1 MGGTN
6 EDFGELLRKYQQTSS
21 SVNTAFSKLRGSLAS
36 ALSDGALAQASPQQG
51 TGNSLA
57 QKLQELTGQNFPLI
71 DNASISTLDS
81 DAMQQPVAD
90 EKSQQAEPREGL
102 AEGVSGDNSD
112 DMLDIDRQFCRRFAA
127 GFCPDGWRCKHGT
140 HHVLQTQTA
149 VEAWLERS
157 PSHAAGVVIPSEKPL
172 LLVMEYSTGSIGPR
186 SPSSLEEIVEIAIIG
201 MCSKSGR
208 EVGRFHFFVKPS
220 ALCREDSDKLLEDH
234 GASCFPE
241 DSDALPFADCL
252 ADLLD
257 WIPSLLGVP
266 LDSLQKEDFLFV
278 TDGDGAVQS
287 VLPRQCS
294 IPAPEV
300 IDPALQDIL
309 FSRWAS
315 LQDVYNLSFSLFTP
329 ESLPPSAQSTVE
341 YFSQAA
347 SGNYDTA
354 MNNVVKI
361 SGLVKGLISY
371 GVPFDVTAVRA
382 AVDQPPIFVW
392 TRRNKRK
399 PESGQPSPE
408 MESKGSSRRKIDCGI
423 SSVGDS
429 SNGVLVRVQSKSGSL
444 GGVPASLPVAS
455 NATNLHAWTSVP
467 SQHTM
472 AQHDPAWSAF
482 DQYSTRPPLGLQ
494 SLPPPKPPPPL
505 PPPLW
510 PPPKVGGLAIHVP
523 VGRSTTSK
531 ASSPA

>member
-1 MGGTN
+1 MGGAN
-6 EDFGELLRKYQQTSS
+6 EDFGELLRNYQLTSS

-36 ALSDGALAQASPQQG
+36 ALSDGALAQAIPQQG
-51 TGNSLA
+51 SVNSLA
-57 QKLQELTGQNFPLI
+57 QKPQEMDGQVLLSENEL
-71 DNASISTLDS
+71 NSTANGG
-81 DAMQQPVAD
+81 AMQQPLVDENPEHVAP
-90 EKSQQAEPREGL
+90 QEGL
-102 AEGVSGDNSD
+102 AEGVPVDESNV
-112 DMLDIDRQFCRRFAA
+112 MLDIDRQFCRRFAA
-127 GFCPDGWRCKHGT
+127 GFCRDGWRCKHGT

-172 LLVMEYSTGSIGPR
+172 LLVMEYSTGAIGPR
-186 SPSSLEEIVEIAIIG
+186 SPSSLDEIVEIAIIG

-220 ALCREDSDKLLEDH
+220 VLCREDADKVLEDH

-241 DSDALPFADCL
+241 DSDALPFTDCL

-257 WIPSLLGVP
+257 WIPSLLGIP
-266 LDSLQKEDFLFV
+266 LDSLEKEDFLFV

-315 LQDVYNLSFSLFTP
+315 LQDVYNLSFSMFP
-329 ESLPPSAQSTVE
+329 PDSLPPCAQSTVE
-341 YFSQAA
+341 YFRQAA
-347 SGNYDTA
+347 SGHYDTA

-382 AVDQPPIFVW
+382 AVDQSPIFVW

-399 PESGQPSPE
+399 PESSQPSPDL
-408 MESKGSSRRKIDCGI
+408 ESKASSRRKTGCG
-423 SSVGDS
+423 V
-429 SNGVLVRVQSKSGSL
+429 VQAQSKSGPD
-444 GGVPASLPVAS
+444 GGVPAAPPVAS
-455 NATNLHAWTSVP
+455 NTANLHAWTPPPV
-467 SQHTM
+467 QHTI
-472 AQHDPAWSAF
+472 AQHGSAWNAH
-482 DQYSTRPPLGLQ
+482 DQSSTRPPLGLQ
-494 SLPPPKPPPPL
+494 SLPPPPPPPL
-505 PPPLW
+505 PASLW
-510 PPPKVGGLAIHVP
+510 PPRKVGGAAIHVP
-523 VGRSTTSK
+523 VGLNTSSK
-531 ASSPA
+531 GSSPM